1 MPFGICFCYLAEK
14 CRKIV
19 FIFVLLHYL
28 NTTTYFD
35 YIMTNPIISPS
46 TLKKASSVLEKELEI
61 IQSNAVRFSR
71 MEYLRALRYKQDT
84 GKVKKLPA
92 QYGRMLTK
100 YTIMKYT
107 GLKFNTVTMIMDR
120 LQDDSKPLNFSNRK
134 QLKYTL
140 LSLAQMTWDYS
151 TTVLKE
157 SEIPEVE
164 PAELEKV
171 QLTNEQIKKAKNDLD
186 VILTEIKGI

>member
-14 CRKIV
+14 CRKIA
-19 FIFVLLHYL
+19 FIFVLLHDL

>member
-1 MPFGICFCYLAEK
+1 
-14 CRKIV
+14 
-19 FIFVLLHYL
+19 
-28 NTTTYFD
+28 
-35 YIMTNPIISPS
+35 
-46 TLKKASSVLEKELEI
+46 
-61 IQSNAVRFSR
+61 
-71 MEYLRALRYKQDT
+71 
-84 GKVKKLPA
+84 
-92 QYGRMLTK
+92 
-100 YTIMKYT
+100 
-107 GLKFNTVTMIMDR
+107 MIMDR

>member
-14 CRKIV
+14 CRKIS
-19 FIFVLLHYL
+19 FIFVLLHDL

-92 QYGRMLTK
+92 QYGRMP
-100 YTIMKYT
+100 
-107 GLKFNTVTMIMDR
+107 VQR
-120 LQDDSKPLNFSNRK
+120 LLVSVVFFTSVRFFPYRIITS
-134 QLKYTL
+134 
-140 LSLAQMTWDYS
+140 
-151 TTVLKE
+151 
-157 SEIPEVE
+157 
-164 PAELEKV
+164 
-171 QLTNEQIKKAKNDLD
+171 
-186 VILTEIKGI
+186 

>member
-14 CRKIV
+14 CRKIS
-19 FIFVLLHYL
+19 FIFVLLHDL

-71 MEYLRALRYKQDT
+71 MEYLRTLRYKQDT

>member
-1 MPFGICFCYLAEK
+1 
-14 CRKIV
+14 
-19 FIFVLLHYL
+19 
-28 NTTTYFD
+28 
-35 YIMTNPIISPS
+35 MTNPIISPS
-46 TLKKASSVLEKELEI
+46 TLKKALSVLEKELEI

-107 GLKFNTVTMIMDR
+107 GLKFNTVTMIMDK
-120 LQDDSKPLNFSNRK
+120 LQDDTKPLNFSNRK

-164 PAELEKV
+164 PVELEKV
-171 QLTNEQIKKAKNDLD
+171 QLTSEQIKKAKDDLD

>member
-14 CRKIV
+14 CRKIS
-19 FIFVLLHYL
+19 FIFVLLHDL

-107 GLKFNTVTMIMDR
+107 GLKFNTVHLI
-120 LQDDSKPLNFSNRK
+120 SAIVNNLNIRCYLW
-134 QLKYTL
+134 LK
-140 LSLAQMTWDYS
+140 
-151 TTVLKE
+151 
-157 SEIPEVE
+157 
-164 PAELEKV
+164 
-171 QLTNEQIKKAKNDLD
+171 
-186 VILTEIKGI
+186 